1 MKDKKNMKI
10 LLFGIT
16 NVGKTTIG
24 KLLSEK
30 LNYDFDDLDDEIKRR
45 YGKIDNFLSKYP
57 YDYARHRKRGE
68 ILKEVIDKY
77 EDNVVIAVSPI
88 YYEEFLVEVLNENN
102 VLAIEI
108 QDEKIDF
115 LKQIISIIDIE
126 KEYKEIL
133 IDDIIDEYIEK
144 DYYENREELINRFIL
159 KFPEIKEYLLN
170 R

>member
-1 MKDKKNMKI
+1 MDN
-10 LLFGIT
+10 T
-16 NVGKTTIG
+16 
-24 KLLSEK
+24 
-30 LNYDFDDLDDEIKRR
+30 R
-45 YGKIDNFLSKYP
+45 YGHFD
-57 YDYARHRKRGE
+57 
-68 ILKEVIDKY
+68 
-77 EDNVVIAVSPI
+77 
-88 YYEEFLVEVLNENN
+88 
-102 VLAIEI
+102 EI